1 MKTADPL
8 LFNPGVLNHAR
19 PSNSSGLRWPWH
31 PYHPEQCPRSDM
43 PLVGRGTGKEGMDG
57 GGVSCSALSGTLFMQ
72 YWNMVPSIEV
82 HFFKIMVL
90 FL

>member
-1 MKTADPL
+1 
-8 LFNPGVLNHAR
+8 
-19 PSNSSGLRWPWH
+19 
-31 PYHPEQCPRSDM
+31 M

-82 HFFKIMVL
+82 RFLKIMVL